1 MNEHKFDQKGGIYS
15 KARPSYPDKLF
26 SYLTGNGYVG
36 KATVI
41 ADIGSGTGKFTQ
53 QIGRYSEKVFAVEPN
68 DDMRLIAEKNFAD
81 CRNIIS
87 VNGSAEN
94 TTLSDSSVDFITVA
108 QAFHWFDRKAFKAD
122 CRRILRKNGKVLLV
136 WNDRDTDSELIRENY
151 DINRRFCPNFKG
163 PSNGID
169 FSKEAFADFFE
180 GDFIVVEFG
189 NDLIYDENT
198 FVSRCLSSSYAPNQG
213 DENYN
218 PYVNELRELFE
229 KYSKNSVVPY
239 PYIAR
244 CYIGNV

>member
-68 DDMRLIAEKNFAD
+68 DDMRLIAEKNFSD

-108 QAFHWFDRKAFKAD
+108 QAFHWFDRKAFKAE

-163 PSNGID
+163 SSNGID
-169 FSKEAFADFFE
+169 FSKEAFDDFFE

-198 FVSRCLSSSYAPNQG
+198 FVSRCLSSSYAPNQD

-229 KYSKNSVVPY
+229 KYSKNSVIPY
-239 PYIAR
+239 PYITR